1 MIDHGYCTIF
11 LRNTMVADELMNIFI
26 RNLDKSSGKYTL
38 PLTFRYKK
46 RTRTETQEI
55 VDKFVSEVGLYDLL
69 TPEEELI
76 LIKQVAEGDD
86 DAFERIMLSN
96 SRFVVSLSNQ
106 YQHRGIALPE
116 LFDIAIAGLHE
127 AVTHSAAKPLAQRLI
142 EFAMPYMRKAIET
155 ALTMPEQYT
164 PKSSEIRAV
173 SELIELTYGADF
185 ILIRV
190 RFEGF
195 PSVCSYLRYR
205 GVKFIYNIYGQQ
217 FGYGGYTNDT
227 HGEFFNCNVHLDWA
241 GGDETEIEIPITS
254 TEDDINAIIA
264 EQENNRGEKATM
276 SYALRYRPDEFL
288 DLNNEERLQMEQQ
301 IALLAKDYVIGE
313 LNTTDDLGVWWNNE
327 SEESDEEDFA
337 FDF

>member
-1 MIDHGYCTIF
+1 M
-11 LRNTMVADELMNIFI
+11 
-26 RNLDKSSGKYTL
+26 
-38 PLTFRYKK
+38 
-46 RTRTETQEI
+46 
-55 VDKFVSEVGLYDLL
+55 GLYDLL

-127 AVTHSAAKPLAQRLI
+127 AVTQSAAKPLAQRLI

-313 LNTTDDLGVWWNNE
+313 LDTTDDLGIWWNKE
-327 SEESDEEDFA
+327 LEESDEDGSA

>member
-1 MIDHGYCTIF
+1 MDHGYCTIF
-11 LRNTMVADELMNIFI
+11 LRNTMAADELMNIFI
-26 RNLDKSSGKYTL
+26 RNLDNSSGKYTF
-38 PLTFRYKK
+38 PLTFSYKK
-46 RTRTETQEI
+46 RTRAETQEI
-55 VDKFVSEVGLYDLL
+55 VDKFISEVRLNDLL
-69 TPEEELI
+69 TPEEEQI
-76 LIKQVAEGDD
+76 LIKQVAKGDD
-86 DAFERIMLSN
+86 DAFKKIILSN
-96 SRFVVSLSNQ
+96 LRFVVSISNQ

-127 AVTHSAAKPLAQRLI
+127 AVVQSTDKPLAQRLI
-142 EFAMPYMRKAIET
+142 ELAMPYMRKAIET

-164 PKSSEIRAV
+164 PKSSEIRAI
-173 SELIELTYGADF
+173 SELIEFSYGANF

-195 PSVCSYLRYR
+195 PTVCSYLRYR

-241 GGDETEIEIPITS
+241 DGDETEIEIPITA

-276 SYALRYRPDEFL
+276 SYALRYRPDDFL

>member
-1 MIDHGYCTIF
+1 MDHGYCTIF
-11 LRNTMVADELMNIFI
+11 LRNTMAADELMNIFI
-26 RNLDKSSGKYTL
+26 RNLDNSSGKYTF
-38 PLTFRYKK
+38 PLTFSYKK
-46 RTRTETQEI
+46 RTRAETQEI
-55 VDKFVSEVGLYDLL
+55 VDKFISEVRLNDLL
-69 TPEEELI
+69 TPEEEQI
-76 LIKQVAEGDD
+76 LIKQVAKGDD
-86 DAFERIMLSN
+86 DAFKKIILSN
-96 SRFVVSLSNQ
+96 LRFVVSISNQ

-127 AVTHSAAKPLAQRLI
+127 AVVQSTDKPLAQRLI
-142 EFAMPYMRKAIET
+142 ELAMPYMRKAIET
-155 ALTMPEQYT
+155 ALTIPEQYT
-164 PKSSEIRAV
+164 PKSSEIRAI
-173 SELIELTYGADF
+173 SELIEFSYGANF

-195 PSVCSYLRYR
+195 PTVCSYLRYR
-205 GVKFIYNIYGQQ
+205 GVKFIYSVYGQQ

-227 HGEFFNCNVHLDWA
+227 YGEFFNCNVHLDWA
-241 GGDETEIEIPITS
+241 DGDETEIEIPITS

-313 LNTTDDLGVWWNNE
+313 LDTTDDLGIWWNKE
-327 SEESDEEDFA
+327 LEESDEDGSA

>member
-1 MIDHGYCTIF
+1 MDHGYCTIF
-11 LRNTMVADELMNIFI
+11 LRNTMAADELMNIFI
-26 RNLDKSSGKYTL
+26 RNLDNSSGKYTF
-38 PLTFRYKK
+38 PLTFSYKK
-46 RTRTETQEI
+46 RTRAETQEI
-55 VDKFVSEVGLYDLL
+55 VDKFISEVRLNDLL
-69 TPEEELI
+69 TPEEEQI
-76 LIKQVAEGDD
+76 LIKQVAKGDD
-86 DAFERIMLSN
+86 DAFKKIILSN
-96 SRFVVSLSNQ
+96 LRFVVSISNQ

-127 AVTHSAAKPLAQRLI
+127 AVVQSTDKPLAQRLI
-142 EFAMPYMRKAIET
+142 ELAMPYMRKAIET
-155 ALTMPEQYT
+155 ALTIPEQYT
-164 PKSSEIRAV
+164 PKSSEIRAI
-173 SELIELTYGADF
+173 SELIEFSYGANF

-195 PSVCSYLRYR
+195 PTVCSYLRYR
-205 GVKFIYNIYGQQ
+205 GVKFIYSVYGQQ

-227 HGEFFNCNVHLDWA
+227 YGEFFNCNVHLDWA
-241 GGDETEIEIPITS
+241 DGDETEIEIPITA

-276 SYALRYRPDEFL
+276 SYALRYRPDDFL

>member
-1 MIDHGYCTIF
+1 MDHGYCTIF

-26 RNLDKSSGKYTL
+26 RNLDNSSGKYTF
-38 PLTFRYKK
+38 PLTFSYKK
-46 RTRTETQEI
+46 RTRAETQEI
-55 VDKFVSEVGLYDLL
+55 VDKFISEVRLNDLL
-69 TPEEELI
+69 TPEEEQI
-76 LIKQVAEGDD
+76 LIKQVAKGDD
-86 DAFERIMLSN
+86 DAFKKIILSN
-96 SRFVVSLSNQ
+96 LRFVVSISNQ

-127 AVTHSAAKPLAQRLI
+127 AVVQSTDKPLAQRLI
-142 EFAMPYMRKAIET
+142 ELAMPYMRKAIET
-155 ALTMPEQYT
+155 ALTIPEQYT
-164 PKSSEIRAV
+164 PKSSEIRAI
-173 SELIELTYGADF
+173 SELIEFSYGANF

-195 PSVCSYLRYR
+195 PTVCSYLRYR
-205 GVKFIYNIYGQQ
+205 GVKFIYSVYGQQ

-227 HGEFFNCNVHLDWA
+227 YGEFFNCNVHLDWA
-241 GGDETEIEIPITS
+241 DGDETEIEIPITA

-276 SYALRYRPDEFL
+276 SYALRYRPDDFL